1 MKDQLTHSFCKDI
14 SLLKKGLL
22 LGFFL
27 LAVTTL
33 SAQIREIKGIVTSET
48 SEPLP
53 GVAVQIDASG
63 TGTVTWSTSDA
74 TVATVSSDGTVTNV
88 YAGVGTPSV
97 TITASCGIC
106 RMAVVLTFA
115 KKSEGAAS
123 TPISF
128 SLQPTIRKVICSK
141 AMK

>member
-63 TGTVTWSTSDA
+63 TG
-74 TVATVSSDGTVTNV
+74 NRHQHRR
-88 YAGVGTPSV
+88 SV
-97 TITASCGIC
+97 QHLCPE
-106 RMAVVLTFA
+106 R
-115 KKSEGAAS
+115 
-123 TPISF
+123 
-128 SLQPTIRKVICSK
+128 R
-141 AMK
+141 